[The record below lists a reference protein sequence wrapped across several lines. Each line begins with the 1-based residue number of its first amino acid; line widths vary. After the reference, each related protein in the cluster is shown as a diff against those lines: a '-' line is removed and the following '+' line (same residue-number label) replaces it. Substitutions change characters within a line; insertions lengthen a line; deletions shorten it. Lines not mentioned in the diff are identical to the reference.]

1 MKIMKKKYSFII
13 AAALAVASCSSA
25 PSFSDYSSYIDDC
38 VRTELATLDYIY
50 DGANGSVEENA
61 ILLGSV
67 LNSLGY
73 PAFAE
78 LGATKVNYSYN
89 LGPTVANYHDK
100 LGLSYAEG
108 FSRFPYSTSPYK
120 LNAGKVLSIYEALQ
134 VNLEGISQ
142 TKSSSK
148 EAEWT
153 FTESNSGVSF
163 VFSVK
168 NPGSSSQELNFKA
181 EETSLQNYINSLK

>member
-73 PAFAE
+73 PA
-78 LGATKVNYSYN
+78 LLN
-89 LGPTVANYHDK
+89 LGR
-100 LGLSYAEG
+100 L
-108 FSRFPYSTSPYK
+108 R
-120 LNAGKVLSIYEALQ
+120 
-134 VNLEGISQ
+134 
-142 TKSSSK
+142 
-148 EAEWT
+148 
-153 FTESNSGVSF
+153 
-163 VFSVK
+163 
-168 NPGSSSQELNFKA
+168 
-181 EETSLQNYINSLK
+181 